1 MKRRHT
7 NKFASLQLRQ
17 LALWVALALGASTV
31 ALGQTESVSV
41 TSATNSEIVVVTLV
55 PVEGGGFTLDGEPF
69 TGGRVTLEG
78 GFEYVV
84 SQATDG
90 TWMAMYQPTE
100 VSFALGELG
109 GMLTLV
115 AQEDG
120 TFTDAEGVQVV
131 SGQTVDAAGNAYRL
145 TLGEDGTWQGT
156 YVQPL
161 PQTVELGTQ
170 GSVAVTRAEDGSWW
184 IGETGLATGD
194 TYELG
199 ANATG
204 AANRYRLTLEDGQWS
219 AAYVPAS
226 LTIAGTD
233 LLATPDEDG
242 GGYTVEGTAEL
253 KASGIGD
260 ITVRIGEVDE
270 MYHVWNTDDG
280 LAGARFDL
288 PIKSNV
294 TYTVDVKGDAAAPT
308 LSTDNTKTPGNETR
322 TMVKAVGTDF
332 SLGAL
337 LGDGRDAA
345 MPEKTV
351 RADVRAEIAK
361 LRDQVRALVDLY
373 NDDAIDRATFDS
385 QVNTGASE
393 TDKWD
398 RADAQVRRLF
408 GSGDEVVLERE
419 SNPRRAVDAFDALLE
434 ALDSEAAFVDATEAS
449 GGGVFEFAELGASA
463 AERTFHAT
471 LWTAEAVFSG
481 LGSTRFG
488 AAKRRQRAN
497 AQAANYAAAMDDIQV
512 FAWSTTDLVR
522 RASEVQA
529 AGNAYYTG
537 RTHAADSDGNL
548 YSGEMEL
555 SVRFARRQVD
565 GLVRNLATA
574 DGDRWEHDFG
584 GDVENIFLPTATLTA
599 QGTFSVSGDR
609 GDARVTY
616 ERRAGGTREET
627 IAGRAGLTGRLLGRG
642 ETAGSEA
649 IGTWRINAAGE
660 TPAALL
666 AGAFGVRRG
675 ADRPDPSQ
683 PLVDDLRKAGTS
695 MARAHLVVDG
705 ANGLLSQE
713 QYELGGDGFVALID
727 QTFRSLAE
735 IRAAIR
741 AAAGAVTLSDAE
753 VDKVIS
759 YARFARDDSR
769 AVSAASL
776 WSGGFTASQGFVRLL
791 FDRVVQTKAHGART
805 LFGADADA
813 GTFVVWPTWSTSGTG
828 PAGEPYARNHPVQDG
843 WHDPRAFDRL
853 ARSEMRFEI
862 DKETLFGEGYGI
874 VSEDRDA
881 AVAMH
886 EILGETHVA
895 AARKEIARLRGV
907 LRSVIAL
914 DSADASATDRR
925 FANDRRQELFTQIQ
939 AQLADE
945 IFGGAAADLNVFGTR
960 AASPSGSS
968 AWTNHS
974 DYPVNGAGLAQDAQL
989 LNDIDDV
996 IAALSSEDALD
1007 AALGAGGIFADQ
1019 DLGYNG
1025 VLYESPRIVV
1035 TDASP
1040 ATITLTRGSRDFEF
1054 PLGREISKVGEDL
1067 VLPAS
1072 HIFNK
1077 ARARLLLVTDSTDFT
1092 RLGAWRVQESHY
1104 AADTLTE
1111 VHHGAQGFYVHNQ
1124 RPEPFVY
1131 SPLEQVAFS
1140 SADDRSFPAGGR
1152 AVYRGRTTAA
1162 QFTQFLA
1169 GDVEL
1174 EVVWQPAWDAADADG
1189 QRKIG
1194 ELNLTISDLVPTN
1207 PGITALRQGLPD
1219 YEAEVTG
1226 GLAVPRAGTF
1236 DVRSLH
1242 FDDVDITVDADGLVG
1257 FGDSAHD
1264 RTVRV
1269 MHDTLAGTLPQSG
1282 IPASVGDSR
1291 TYGNYLDN
1299 WWYPIRPVLADGRAV
1314 SRLGVVEGEGGL
1326 DAGGPIAWR
1335 VNPDPNTGRGSYL
1348 ELSGNPGHY
1357 ERLSFEHWYTKG
1369 AAKGRL
1375 NVIPELNKASIEG
1388 KFVGD
1393 TGDGPRA
1400 VIGTWSIRGRHWMGV
1415 GGHRGNV
1422 DGDASREGDIL
1433 GSFGADFAPT
1443 P

>member
-1 MKRRHT
+1 M
-7 NKFASLQLRQ
+7 
-17 LALWVALALGASTV
+17 
-31 ALGQTESVSV
+31 
-41 TSATNSEIVVVTLV
+41 
-55 PVEGGGFTLDGEPF
+55 
-69 TGGRVTLEG
+69 
-78 GFEYVV
+78 
-84 SQATDG
+84 
-90 TWMAMYQPTE
+90 
-100 VSFALGELG
+100 
-109 GMLTLV
+109 
-115 AQEDG
+115 
-120 TFTDAEGVQVV
+120 
-131 SGQTVDAAGNAYRL
+131 
-145 TLGEDGTWQGT
+145 
-156 YVQPL
+156 
-161 PQTVELGTQ
+161 
-170 GSVAVTRAEDGSWW
+170 TRAEDGSWW

-695 MARAHLVVDG
+695 MARAHLVKEAG
-705 ANGLLSQE
+705 ENSGLLTQE
-713 QYELGGDGFVALID
+713 QIDITGDGFIALVG
-727 QTFRSLAE
+727 RELATLSE
-735 IRAAIR
+735 ARAAIR
-741 AAAGAVTLSDAE
+741 AASSPVTLSNAE
-753 VDKVIS
+753 VDAAIS
-759 YARFARDDSR
+759 EGRFSAPNRDLADASVWGSGWTPDLLALER
-769 AVSAASL
+769 A
-776 WSGGFTASQGFVRLL
+776 FEH
-791 FDRVVQTKAHGART
+791 VVQPKAHGART
-805 LFGADADA
+805 LFSNNADA
-813 GTFVVWPTWSTSGTG
+813 GTFVVWPTWTTG
-828 PAGEPYARNHPVQDG
+828 GGGRYAQGMHAVFRSVRTYER
-843 WHDPRAFDRL
+843 DPRAYDNAAL
-853 ARSEMRFEI
+853 SYYRFEL

-886 EILGETHVA
+886 EVPGETHVEV
-895 AARKEIARLRGV
+895 ARKEITRLRGV

-914 DSADASATDRR
+914 DSPDASATDRR

-960 AASPSGSS
+960 AASASGSS
-968 AWTNHS
+968 AWTAHV

-996 IAALSSEDALD
+996 IEALSTEDALD

-1025 VLYESPRIVV
+1025 VLYESPRTVV
-1035 TDASP
+1035 TETP
-1040 ATITLTRGSRDFEF
+1040 GTYFLNRGAGFQL

-1092 RLGAWRVQESHY
+1092 RLGAWRFQRSDY
-1104 AADTLTE
+1104 AADTMSA
-1111 VHHGAQGFYVHNQ
+1111 VHHGANGFYSHHL

-1152 AVYRGRTTAA
+1152 AIYRGRTTAA

-1174 EVVWQPAWDAADADG
+1174 EVVWQREWGAADDDG
-1189 QRKIG
+1189 LRKIG
-1194 ELNLTISDLVPTN
+1194 ELDLTISDLEATN
-1207 PGITALRQGLPD
+1207 PGFTLSGALRHGLPD

-1226 GLAVPRAGTF
+1226 GFAVPRPGTF

-1242 FDDVDITVDADGLVG
+1242 FDDLDVTVDADGLVG

-1264 RTVRV
+1264 KTVRV
-1269 MHDTLAGTLPQSG
+1269 VHDTLAGTQAAPG
-1282 IPASVGDSR
+1282 IPSAGPQRIGGFDQ
-1291 TYGNYLDN
+1291 
-1299 WWYPIRPVLADGRAV
+1299 WWNPMHFVTADGVTIGRFGN
-1314 SRLGVVEGEGGL
+1314 SPCSGQGCYGGGL
-1326 DAGGPIAWR
+1326 VGGNSIAALHASSLR
-1335 VNPDPNTGRGSYL
+1335 
-1348 ELSGNPGHY
+1348 LSGNPGHY
-1357 ERLSFEHWYTKG
+1357 QRLAFEYYYTSSFG
-1369 AAKGRL
+1369 KGRM
-1375 NVIPELNKASIEG
+1375 NAIPELNKASIEG